1 MRYQTFRFRRRYRHI
16 ATGIISTTAGIIS
29 TTAGI
34 TLSSTP
40 TFPPLL
46 HYFRYRRHYSVTNA
60 SASAASIAPIA
71 AGTIGSEPSTLF
83 PAASLQILTASGE

>member
-1 MRYQTFRFRRRYRHI
+1 MRYQTFRFRRWHRPT
-16 ATGIISTTAGIIS
+16 ATGIIS

-83 PAASLQILTASGE
+83 PTASLQILTASGE